1 MSKKKIQPSIA
12 LKEAVIKG
20 MLDLKAKD
28 VVCID
33 LRNIKGAVT
42 DFFVICHGDSNT
54 HVEGIS
60 GSIFKVVKEITGE
73 RPWHEEG
80 KSNAEWLLLDYV
92 DVVAH
97 VFQREARDFYQIEEL
112 WADAPIERIKD

>member
-42 DFFVICHGDSNT
+42 
-54 HVEGIS
+54 
-60 GSIFKVVKEITGE
+60 
-73 RPWHEEG
+73 
-80 KSNAEWLLLDYV
+80 
-92 DVVAH
+92 
-97 VFQREARDFYQIEEL
+97 
-112 WADAPIERIKD
+112 